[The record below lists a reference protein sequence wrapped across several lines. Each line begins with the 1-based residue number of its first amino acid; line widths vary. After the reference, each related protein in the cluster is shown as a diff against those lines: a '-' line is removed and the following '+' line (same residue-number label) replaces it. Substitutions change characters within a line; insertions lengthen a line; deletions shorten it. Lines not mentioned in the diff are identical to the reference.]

1 VTGLRRALV
10 VDEAPSA
17 RGRTVALLQLA
28 GWVVHEATGPDV
40 AMATAAR
47 WDFDLVV
54 TAVTMKGGYGPMLL
68 RRLRRNGCRARFLVV
83 TSRPT
88 ARVRAESLAAG
99 AVACLAK
106 PLDPR
111 KLADVLGGRTTGPA
125 APRLA
130 VDRRALQPHP
140 VASRHG
146 AGAVAD
152 TPEQLQS
159 GVETAV
165 LERLQE
171 MYVSALPHRLS
182 TIASGAQ
189 EGDAEAVA
197 SAAQVLAEASAQLGH
212 VDLATASAVLAG
224 EARRG
229 VVAHHRLMR
238 LVELA
243 SRVDRLMQQCQ
254 TAPNVQGQATR
265 R

>member
-1 VTGLRRALV
+1 MTGIRRALV
-10 VDEAPSA
+10 VDEARTA
-17 RGRTVALLQLA
+17 RARTSALLQLG

-40 AMATAAR
+40 AIAQAAR
-47 WDFDLVV
+47 WQFDLVV

-99 AVACLAK
+99 ALACLAK

-125 APRLA
+125 VRG
-130 VDRRALQPHP
+130 RALQPHP

-146 AGAVAD
+146 AAAVAEA
-152 TPEQLQS
+152 PETLQA
-159 GVETAV
+159 GVESHV

-182 TIASGAQ
+182 TIATSAQ
-189 EGDAEAVA
+189 EGDADAVA

-243 SRVDRLMQQCQ
+243 SRVDRLVEAC
-254 TAPNVQGQATR
+254 QATPGPQATSR
-265 R
+265 